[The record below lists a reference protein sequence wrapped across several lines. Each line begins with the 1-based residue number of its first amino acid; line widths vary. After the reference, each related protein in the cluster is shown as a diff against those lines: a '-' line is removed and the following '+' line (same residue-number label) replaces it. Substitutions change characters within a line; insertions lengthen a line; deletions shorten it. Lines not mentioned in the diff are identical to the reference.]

1 MKIDHIIRRGAK
13 MLSSIILTWNSEAY
27 IEECLLSLIEDA
39 QNINQP
45 IEIFIVDSGSTD
57 KTLDILSKF
66 TKEIS
71 EIQLMELGRNLG
83 TTLSRNLALKKSKGD
98 YLLVLD
104 SDTVVLPGTIK
115 ALLQAFKDNPLAG
128 IVAPRLFYPDGPV
141 QPSCKRLPTLPIKV
155 CKFLPC
161 SWLQRIGE
169 RGELYP
175 SKIYS
180 KNFKSVIR
188 VDYCIS
194 ACWLIRREAINTI
207 GLLDENIFYA
217 PEDVDYCLRMWLA
230 GWEVLYVPSA
240 EVVHYTQRRS
250 YKNFNMAW
258 IHIKGLFYYFKKYR
272 YFFNRKKVY
281 RLIQN
286 VAQDNEVK
294 FPIGL

>member
-1 MKIDHIIRRGAK
+1 
-13 MLSSIILTWNSEAY
+13 MLSSVILTWNSEAY
-27 IEECLLSLIEDA
+27 IEECLISLIEDA

-128 IVAPRLFYPDGPV
+128 IVAPRLFYPDGSV
-141 QPSCKRLPTLPIKV
+141 QPSCKRLPTLTTKI

-175 SKIYS
+175 SKFYS
-180 KNFKSVIR
+180 KNFKDVIR
-188 VDYCIS
+188 VDHCIS

-240 EVVHYTQRRS
+240 EVVHYTQRMS

-272 YFFNRKKVY
+272 YFFNRNKVY

-286 VAQDNEVK
+286 VAEDNDVK